1 MKLKKILNSG
11 LAVLT
16 AAAISAGS
24 CTPALASS
32 EASSETVPEMNVRGE
47 AQTQSEAG
55 ETETIRMEIPGTAFD
70 SQKVYEDDD
79 FTVSIRS
86 EDEDASDGCTWS
98 VHMENRSDNQVQI
111 QFLNMAVNNVM
122 CPAQY
127 GGNPSWT
134 VEAGGAADQQ
144 AVWTKESLKNAK
156 MEDTASI
163 RFTLGILS
171 SSSDQTSSIAVYQ
184 PYELDVSGK
193 EIPQTQTP
201 EAKDVIAYNDDVIF
215 EILSYGEDS
224 SGFPFMNVYM
234 ENHTDS
240 LCMFDLSD
248 VLIGDYS
255 VEPDWSQAILPDTAA
270 YSTISFF
277 TLDSVNDTGDVS
289 KIDFNLRLWKAVP
302 SAPGSFTQWEQFNA
316 SVLPEITETE
326 AVSET
331 AALPAENV
339 AAETTALPA
348 ENAAAETTALP
359 AENAAAETTALP
371 AENAAAETESA
382 NSVTDAAASADTEV
396 ESEPAGISLSDK
408 VGYTFIITDLENQ
421 ISEGYYSIDLYLSN
435 NSEEKLRF
443 SCDEIAFNDYQTNP
457 EWTKELPAG
466 SRVVTELLE
475 DGNKLSSNGVSAVD
489 KLTLRLKVSGEDGT
503 LLSDQTYTIDTEN
516 KAVKEITD
524 NLGTSAETLPQSGT
538 ETAADESGTPTES
551 TAAESGTPSETAAA
565 ENRTP
570 TESTDSESETEAAAS
585 QPSETYEDYS
595 TVLSVQALLSNAGYT
610 LDKNGKTDEA
620 TQDAIAKYREAKGL
634 SAGTQIDNELL
645 YSLGTTDS
653 ETYKAVQAQLQAL
666 GYDVGEIDG
675 LTGRKSREAIAD
687 FKSKQG
693 ITSDG
698 ITEELLDRLKEE
710 AVKKG
715 YEPGETETAET
726 ETAAKNESAA
736 ENETAK
742 ETESAE
748 TAETGTAPVNEASS
762 ETETEGSP
770 AKTYEDHDTVLS
782 VQALLR
788 NNNYSVEKTGEPDDA
803 TRSAIADYRSA
814 RGLKGGSD
822 IDDELLY
829 SLGYTDSET
838 YRTVQEE
845 LKQLGYD
852 IGDVDGLTGRKSREA
867 LEDFKKKH
875 NFTDSG
881 LTKEILDELEKEAV
895 RAGYTVKKNG
905 TEN

>member
-224 SGFPFMNVYM
+224 SSFPFMNVYM

-331 AALPAENV
+331 A
-339 AAETTALPA
+339 
-348 ENAAAETTALP
+348 ALP

-538 ETAADESGTPTES
+538 ETAADESGTPTESTAAESGAPTES

-748 TAETGTAPVNEASS
+748 TAETGTAAVNKASF

>member
-1 MKLKKILNSG
+1 MKLKKILNAG

-32 EASSETVPEMNVRGE
+32 EASSETVPEMNARGE

-331 AALPAENV
+331 AALPAEN
-339 AAETTALPA
+339 
-348 ENAAAETTALP
+348 
-359 AENAAAETTALP
+359 AAAETTALP

-538 ETAADESGTPTES
+538 ETAADESGTP
-551 TAAESGTPSETAAA
+551 SETAAA

-570 TESTDSESETEAAAS
+570 TESTAAESETEAAAS

-726 ETAAKNESAA
+726 ETAA

>member
-1 MKLKKILNSG
+1 M
-11 LAVLT
+11 
-16 AAAISAGS
+16 
-24 CTPALASS
+24 
-32 EASSETVPEMNVRGE
+32 
-47 AQTQSEAG
+47 
-55 ETETIRMEIPGTAFD
+55 
-70 SQKVYEDDD
+70 
-79 FTVSIRS
+79 
-86 EDEDASDGCTWS
+86 
-98 VHMENRSDNQVQI
+98 
-111 QFLNMAVNNVM
+111 
-122 CPAQY
+122 
-127 GGNPSWT
+127 
-134 VEAGGAADQQ
+134 
-144 AVWTKESLKNAK
+144 
-156 MEDTASI
+156 
-163 RFTLGILS
+163 
-171 SSSDQTSSIAVYQ
+171 
-184 PYELDVSGK
+184 
-193 EIPQTQTP
+193 
-201 EAKDVIAYNDDVIF
+201 
-215 EILSYGEDS
+215 
-224 SGFPFMNVYM
+224 
-234 ENHTDS
+234 
-240 LCMFDLSD
+240 
-248 VLIGDYS
+248 
-255 VEPDWSQAILPDTAA
+255 
-270 YSTISFF
+270 
-277 TLDSVNDTGDVS
+277 
-289 KIDFNLRLWKAVP
+289 
-302 SAPGSFTQWEQFNA
+302 
-316 SVLPEITETE
+316 
-326 AVSET
+326 
-331 AALPAENV
+331 
-339 AAETTALPA
+339 
-348 ENAAAETTALP
+348 
-359 AENAAAETTALP
+359 
-371 AENAAAETESA
+371 
-382 NSVTDAAASADTEV
+382 
-396 ESEPAGISLSDK
+396 
-408 VGYTFIITDLENQ
+408 GYTFIITDLENQ

-551 TAAESGTPSETAAA
+551 TAAESGA
-565 ENRTP
+565 P

-726 ETAAKNESAA
+726 ETAA

>member
-86 EDEDASDGCTWS
+86 EEEDASDGCTWS

-144 AVWTKESLKNAK
+144 AVWTKESLKNTK

-163 RFTLGILS
+163 RFTLEILS

-331 AALPAENV
+331 A
-339 AAETTALPA
+339 
-348 ENAAAETTALP
+348 ALP

-538 ETAADESGTPTES
+538 ETAAAESGTPSE
-551 TAAESGTPSETAAA
+551 TAAAENGTPSETAAA

-570 TESTDSESETEAAAS
+570 TESTAAESETEAAAS

-748 TAETGTAPVNEASS
+748 TAETGTAAVNKASF